1 MTEESTICY
10 RLPLQTILDNSSSA
24 YAQVL
29 ASSSLIKIVTEHS
42 LGTQVK
48 LEMRSYFLNYLDRC
62 GAAAPLPGND
72 GAACEPCI
80 VRLTLQFSCGLGAHA
95 GRHSLLCA

>member
-1 MTEESTICY
+1 MPRESNPRFLTACRPS
-10 RLPLQTILDNSSSA
+10 RLPWVQTILDNSSSA

-48 LEMRSYFLNYLDRC
+48 LEMRSYFLNYLDR
-62 GAAAPLPGND
+62 
-72 GAACEPCI
+72 
-80 VRLTLQFSCGLGAHA
+80 
-95 GRHSLLCA
+95 